1 MSVKLMSMVFDRY
14 HQGGGL
20 LLLALALADH
30 AHDDGSHVFPSVAA
44 LAAKTRQSVR
54 TVQYQLRDM
63 EAEGWLISV
72 SAGNGG
78 RSMSTEYCINPAW
91 VAGADIEELGADS
104 DDVFP
109 EKDDQKGATGGTKG
123 CNLTQERVQLAT
135 QKGATGGTKGC
146 NPRHKRVQPVAPANN
161 HHRTINNH
169 QGTMHARNRASPT
182 LQKIPDCP
190 VQKIIDAYHDQLPTL
205 PNVVVVGSRRKKAIV
220 RFWAWVMS
228 SKKSDGTH
236 RAANADE
243 GLAWVQAY
251 FGRAAKNDFVTG
263 KTQRSKGHEN
273 WEATIDFLVQENAI
287 AMVIE
292 RTKAT
297 A

>member
-91 VAGADIEELGADS
+91 VAGADIEELGAAS

-109 EKDDQKGATGGTKG
+109 EKDDQKGAIHDIKG

-135 QKGATGGTKGC
+135 QKGAIHDIKGC
-146 NPRHKRVQPVAPANN
+146 NPLHPQITIMEPSITIREPCMREIAHRPPCKKYRTVLFKKLLMPTTTSCPHCPAWWWWAPSAKKR
-161 HHRTINNH
+161 
-169 QGTMHARNRASPT
+169 
-182 LQKIPDCP
+182 
-190 VQKIIDAYHDQLPTL
+190 
-205 PNVVVVGSRRKKAIV
+205 
-220 RFWAWVMS
+220 
-228 SKKSDGTH
+228 
-236 RAANADE
+236 
-243 GLAWVQAY
+243 
-251 FGRAAKNDFVTG
+251 
-263 KTQRSKGHEN
+263 
-273 WEATIDFLVQENAI
+273 
-287 AMVIE
+287 
-292 RTKAT
+292 
-297 A
+297 